1 MNEFLSVKQ
10 AAQRKQV
17 TESAVYKAINAGR
30 LHATRVL
37 GRFALMPADVDA
49 CDFGSY
55 AGVKRT
61 SIPRGPNRKKEA
73 ASSEDAEI

>member
-10 AAQRKQV
+10 AAERKQV

-30 LHATRVL
+30 LRATRVL
-37 GRFALMPADVDA
+37 NRFALTPADVDA

-55 AGVKRT
+55 AGVQRT
-61 SIPRGPNRKKEA
+61 RIPRGPNRKKEG
-73 ASSEDAEI
+73 ASSEEAEI